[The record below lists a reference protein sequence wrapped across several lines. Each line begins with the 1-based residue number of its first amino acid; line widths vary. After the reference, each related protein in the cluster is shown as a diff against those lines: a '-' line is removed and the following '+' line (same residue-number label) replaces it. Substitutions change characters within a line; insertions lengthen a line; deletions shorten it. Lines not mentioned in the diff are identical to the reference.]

1 MKKVTT
7 AFSLL
12 LLAVFFGYNYLHAQ
26 QVDSDLI
33 GKVAPAFNL
42 KNIDGKMVSL
52 DNFKADKGAI
62 VIFTCNHCPYSK
74 MYEDRIVALDAK
86 FKGQGF
92 PVVAINPNDP
102 TQYPE
107 DGFEQMKKRAKKKRF
122 TFPYLVD
129 DTQDIAKAY
138 GATRTPH
145 IYLVQNDGGKMV
157 VRYVGAIDDNAQD
170 AAAVSTRFLEDAIAK
185 VAAGQAPDPGHTKA
199 VGCGIKWKGAAAH

>member
-7 AFSLL
+7 IGSLL
-12 LLAVFFGYNYLHAQ
+12 ILALFFWYNHATA
-26 QVDSDLI
+26 QVVDADLV
-33 GKVAPAFNL
+33 GKEAPAFSL

-52 DNFKADKGAI
+52 DNYKSSKGAI

-102 TQYPE
+102 SQYAE
-107 DGFEQMKKRAKKKRF
+107 DSFDNMKKRAKKKHF

-129 DTQDIAKAY
+129 DSQGIAQAY

-145 IYLVQNDGGKMV
+145 VYLLENAGGKFM

-170 AAAVSTRFLEDAIAK
+170 AAAVSTKFLEDAIAK
-185 VAAGQAPDPGHTKA
+185 VSAGQAPDPTHTKA
-199 VGCGIKWKGAAAH
+199 VGCGIKWKKAATN